1 MSLPEGFDLDALLAP
16 LSEDAPAGVDPRS
29 DFSPQSVY
37 FRLRDARAEAR
48 AAERAADSTPGVDAG
63 PIPQWR
69 TVEELAIR
77 TLTTDA
83 KDLEIAAWLAEAL
96 VRRSGLEGLAVCA
109 RLMAGLVERYWEQS
123 LFPLPDED
131 GISTRVAPVTGLNGE
146 GGDGTLIQPLRKL
159 TLFPMPD
166 GTPLSFWQY
175 EQSAD
180 LVTIAD
186 SKRRQRGLESGV
198 LAFEEVEKL
207 ARAAGATYMVALR
220 RDARAAIAAW
230 QALGEALD
238 ARAGADS
245 PPTSR
250 VRELLEALLA
260 VAAKYAPPE
269 ADVSDAP
276 EAESEG
282 AEAGGPG
289 GDAAGMVLGTATTR
303 VVTRD
308 DMLRELVRIADYF
321 RRTEPQSPLAYTLE
335 EAVRRGRMSWP
346 DLLAELVPERGSRD
360 TILTSLGIRP
370 PSGEAAE

>member
-1 MSLPEGFDLDALLAP
+1 LPEGFDLDALLAP